1 MSSNHGNVR
10 KRWIWFVLFSLL
22 LIMLGIWA
30 LQMMNQPRESIEGW
44 KSVNDEVKAA
54 LVQPEEVKPEE
65 VKPEEV
71 QQNKNSPININ
82 QADVKELGNLP
93 GIGPVKAQAIVDY
106 RTENGNFQSKEEIMK
121 VKGIGPKTY
130 ERLQLLII
138 LTD

>member
-1 MSSNHGNVR
+1 MSSNHGNDR
-10 KRWIWFVLFSLL
+10 KRWIWIVLFSLL

-30 LQMMNQPRESIEGW
+30 LQMMNQPRGSIEGW

-54 LVQPEEVKPEE
+54 LVQPEEVKPG
-65 VKPEEV
+65 EV

-82 QADVKELGNLP
+82 QADVNELGNLP

-106 RTENGNFQSKEEIMK
+106 RTENGNFQSKEDMMK
-121 VKGIGPKTY
+121 VKGIGPKTF
-130 ERLQLLII
+130 ERLKALIK